1 MLGTL
6 LGLIVLIFGLVLRY
20 DPEAPRTENPRSMSH
35 PLTPLLIASIGF
47 AYVGGVAFVVAGLYL
62 TVRRRRLHPLL
73 LVSIAAISIS
83 WIEAP
88 YDWAVYAQF
97 APAIPRMPS
106 WWPLN
111 MTWGGLP
118 ASVPPGYIAY
128 FVLPAVIGAALGR
141 RLSSRFG
148 WRRPQTLLT
157 TGLVVGFVWAFLFN
171 GVLGARL
178 GVFYYGRVI
187 PGLALWQGTKHQYP
201 LYDALAMGVQM
212 MVFTYILGR
221 TDPDGRTVIDMWAD
235 RISPNRLRSFGLSV
249 LGVVVVANLLYGAVF
264 APHLVT
270 KMQGRVT
277 AGPTAPLFSGVRNQ
291 PP

>member
-1 MLGTL
+1 
-6 LGLIVLIFGLVLRY
+6 
-20 DPEAPRTENPRSMSH
+20 MSH
-35 PLTPLLIASIGF
+35 GLTPLLKVAIGF
-47 AYVGGVAFVVAGLYL
+47 AYVGGVSFVAIGVYL
-62 TVRRRRLHPLL
+62 TWRRRRLHPLL
-73 LVSIAAISIS
+73 LVCISAISFS

-106 WWPLN
+106 WWPLDV
-111 MTWGGLP
+111 TWRGLP

-128 FVLPAVIGAALGR
+128 FVLPAVVGAALGR
-141 RLSSRFG
+141 RLSSRFD
-148 WRRPQTLLT
+148 WRRPTTLLT
-157 TGLVVGFVWAFLFN
+157 VGLAVGFVWAFLFN
-171 GVLGARL
+171 AILGARL

-235 RISPNRLRSFGLSV
+235 ARARSRLRSSVLSV
-249 LGVVVVANLLYGAVF
+249 VGVVVIGNALYGAVF
-264 APHLVT
+264 TPHLVT
-270 KMQGRVT
+270 KLEGQVT
-277 AGPTAPLFSGVRNQ
+277 AGPTAPLFRGVANQ